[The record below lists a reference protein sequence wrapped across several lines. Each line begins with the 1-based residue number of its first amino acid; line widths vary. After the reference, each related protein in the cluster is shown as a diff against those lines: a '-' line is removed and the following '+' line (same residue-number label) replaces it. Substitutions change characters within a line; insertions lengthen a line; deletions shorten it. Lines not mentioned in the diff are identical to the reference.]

1 MKKII
6 MTSIILS
13 TMLFTMVGC
22 NKDIFDTEYTF
33 SKAIINFG
41 NGKTVEVE
49 ITGWRDF
56 DDGDQIQVKTTDGKV
71 YLCHSSNCIL
81 VKE

>member
-6 MTSIILS
+6 MTSVILS

-22 NKDIFDTEYTF
+22 NKSIFDTEYTF
-33 SKAIINFG
+33 SKAIINLD
-41 NGKTVEVE
+41 NERTIEVE
-49 ITGWRDF
+49 IAEWKDF